1 MAPSGTPSSPNLSP
15 DATLFFPGCSVA
27 GCTKSRMWADDD
39 GDESDDDHPATYL
52 EATRRPTIPVTA
64 PRARSQTHSVVPLGR
79 GGAEAKCQ
87 RPDRRRRKRS
97 RPRPCWCAA
106 GRWLRPWLRPV
117 WTCLFPNVG
126 RSWEIL
132 PRLESSTKKQLL
144 LAWKIPA
151 ELHSRC
157 FNCISYS
164 DRVATCQS
172 TRLCLRYH
180 GFCHIARD
188 CKRLRHAA
196 TSAAKGGD
204 WPRPST
210 PRAS

>member
-1 MAPSGTPSSPNLSP
+1 MTSPTTITPQPTWKPLVARRYQLLRHERAHRLILSCLW
-15 DATLFFPGCSVA
+15 DV
-27 GCTKSRMWADDD
+27 
-39 GDESDDDHPATYL
+39 
-52 EATRRPTIPVTA
+52 
-64 PRARSQTHSVVPLGR
+64 VVPKPNASDLTEGGGSEVGR
-79 GGAEAKCQ
+79 VL
-87 RPDRRRRKRS
+87 S
-97 RPRPCWCAA
+97 WCAA